1 MTRTQSIILGIFFL
15 LIVAVNIFL
24 QSSSWRLPIQN
35 YVNSKLKE
43 NTEWQITIPELEGN
57 LLGTVKGK
65 GMKFSHE
72 NGSEV
77 IFGDFS
83 IRVNYLRSLI
93 TAPTLTQLRVE
104 DILVS
109 PVIDPDSIRIET
121 DYDSLDMDIPSGLN
135 FAIENLLL
143 VNLLEES
150 DEIDLILDLT
160 GDYKYRLFGPQIRS
174 GKIFSPDVHST
185 VQFIPTSPWQ
195 QIPEKEFDD
204 YFSGLRFIKQ
214 PG

>member
-15 LIVAVNIFL
+15 IIVAVNIIL

-43 NTEWQITIPELEGN
+43 NTEWHITIPELEGN

-72 NGSEV
+72 NGSDI
-77 IFGDFS
+77 IFGEFS
-83 IRVNYLRSLI
+83 IKVNYLRSLF

-121 DYDSLDMDIPSGLN
+121 DNDSLEIDIPSGLN
-135 FAIENLLL
+135 FTIE
-143 VNLLEES
+143 
-150 DEIDLILDLT
+150 DL
-160 GDYKYRLFGPQIRS
+160 RLGGIVYLS
-174 GKIFSPDVHST
+174 LIH
-185 VQFIPTSPWQ
+185 I
-195 QIPEKEFDD
+195 
-204 YFSGLRFIKQ
+204 
-214 PG
+214 